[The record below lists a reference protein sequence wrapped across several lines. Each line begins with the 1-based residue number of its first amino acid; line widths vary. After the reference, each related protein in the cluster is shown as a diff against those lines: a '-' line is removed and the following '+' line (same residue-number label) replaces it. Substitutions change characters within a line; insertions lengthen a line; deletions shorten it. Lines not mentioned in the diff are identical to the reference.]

1 MSNFTAIPAR
11 KSDIV
16 LRTPD
21 DESSVAEL
29 VRNFDW
35 ASTPLGPMSSWP
47 LWLKVATVRNKNE
60 FGHNK

>member
-11 KSDIV
+11 TSDIV
-16 LRTPD
+16 LRTVDD
-21 DESSVAEL
+21 DEPSVAEL

-47 LWLKVATVRNKNE
+47 HWLKVATVRNKDDLVN
-60 FGHNK
+60 